1 MREALRETGTITR
14 TGARGEA
21 RSASYRF
28 DAPVGFGP
36 FTLPAG
42 TPMSTYADRGAT
54 DTRVANV
61 GNKLLAAMKLKLL
74 LDYRH
79 RKMGF
84 YGNCDLSGAN
94 NGAEQ

>member
-1 MREALRETGTITR
+1 
-14 TGARGEA
+14 
-21 RSASYRF
+21 
-28 DAPVGFGP
+28 
-36 FTLPAG
+36 
-42 TPMSTYADRGAT
+42 MSTYADLGSI

-79 RKMGF
+79 KKMGF

-94 NGAEQ
+94 NGAE